1 MRNIGEKTSRLK
13 EGIKVGRK
21 PSVQIVFPIIYLKNE
36 FLAALLVYEYP
47 VDCASIA
54 NCSYNAQHTSVSNVM
69 RRVRRKWHISYC
81 LVPGM

>member
-47 VDCASIA
+47 VVCARIA
-54 NCSYNAQHTSVSNVM
+54 KCSCNAQHTSGSNVM
-69 RRVRRKWHISYC
+69 RCVRRK
-81 LVPGM
+81 